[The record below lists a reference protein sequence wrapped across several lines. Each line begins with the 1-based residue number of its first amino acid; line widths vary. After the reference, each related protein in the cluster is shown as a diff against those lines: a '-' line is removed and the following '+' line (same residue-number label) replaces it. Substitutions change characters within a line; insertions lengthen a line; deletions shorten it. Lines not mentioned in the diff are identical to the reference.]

1 MKVYISYDFEGGSG
15 VHHSDH
21 MDHNRF
27 EYPMARELLMGDLN
41 ATIAGAF
48 DGGATEVL
56 VNENH
61 YTMKNIL
68 AGMIDPRARYIS
80 GWNKRNL
87 SMAGLDSS
95 FDLAFL
101 VGYHAMAGTA
111 DGVLSHTLL
120 GRQIH
125 NVRINGAPVGETAM
139 AAALAGCY
147 GVPISLVTGDAA
159 VAREAEALLGNP
171 KTVAVKEG
179 IDRFTAIF
187 LAPSEAQTRIRQ
199 AAKEAVQS
207 RDSFKVYRVSSPVRL
222 EVEFTGVSMATSASL
237 IPGFKREGSRTVSF
251 KHEDFETV
259 YNGLVVAAMLA
270 LSPFTCDELY

>member
-1 MKVYISYDFEGGSG
+1 MKVYISYDFEGGTG

-21 MDHNRF
+21 MDHHRF
-27 EYPMARELLMGDLN
+27 EFARARELLMGDLN
-41 ATIAGAF
+41 AAIAGAY

-80 GWNKRNL
+80 GWNKKNL
-87 SMAGLDSS
+87 SMAGLDGS

-101 VGYHAMAGTA
+101 VGYHAMAGTG
-111 DGVLSHTLL
+111 DGILSHTLL

-125 NVRINGAPVGETAM
+125 NVRLNGEPVGETAM
-139 AAALAGCY
+139 AAALAGVY
-147 GVPISLVTGDAA
+147 GVPIGLVTGDSA
-159 VAREAEALLGNP
+159 VAREAEKLLGNP

-179 IDRFTAIF
+179 IDRFTGNF
-187 LAPSEAQTRIRQ
+187 MSPSESQARIRA
-199 AAKEAVQS
+199 AAKEAVEA
-207 RDSFKVYRVSSPVRL
+207 RTSFQPYDIGSPVKL
-222 EVEFTGVSMATSASL
+222 EIEFTGVSMAMSASL
-237 IPGFKREGSRTVSF
+237 IPGFQREGARTVSF
-251 KHEDFETV
+251 EHKDYETV
-259 YNGLVVAAMLA
+259 YNALVVAAMLA